1 MAPDLE
7 QPCVCGGGEHLAYAH
22 RILASERRGARFL
35 DRDRVAFGA
44 SFDFG
49 GEILWQVR
57 AHGGKTPGDGSRH
70 RSEHNM
76 NGQELRRSAAIA
88 PIKGAFKTTPQDFEV
103 EEVPAYEPSG
113 EGPHLYLWVEERDAS
128 ANWALR
134 QIAKYFGVDKRDI
147 GRAGLKDR
155 QAVTRQYYSLPR
167 HVVDESLLE
176 ELPIEVNAQIKVLRA
191 SAHQNKLRRGH
202 LKGNLFGITIRLA
215 EGEDLTSA
223 LERARQIL
231 ALCSE
236 QGVLNLYG
244 EQRFGSE
251 GDTGEQGFA
260 LLAGT
265 ADRDLLGKINRDRFL
280 KRLVLNAAQSD
291 LFNAVAF
298 ERQARGALTQ
308 VWEGDVLSKRESGG
322 VFVCED
328 PVTDQ
333 ARLDEGELVLAGPM
347 FGPKMVQAGGQ
358 MGALE
363 DEVLAARGLTLA
375 DFEKFPKL
383 CSGTRRPLL
392 VWPENVEVSALED
405 EHALRV
411 RFFLPSGSYATIV
424 LRELMSPTDGA
435 EFEQSP

>member
-1 MAPDLE
+1 M
-7 QPCVCGGGEHLAYAH
+7 
-22 RILASERRGARFL
+22 
-35 DRDRVAFGA
+35 
-44 SFDFG
+44 
-49 GEILWQVR
+49 
-57 AHGGKTPGDGSRH
+57 
-70 RSEHNM
+70 
-76 NGQELRRSAAIA
+76 
-88 PIKGAFKTTPQDFEV
+88 
-103 EEVPAYEPSG
+103 
-113 EGPHLYLWVEERDAS
+113 
-128 ANWALR
+128 
-134 QIAKYFGVDKRDI
+134 
-147 GRAGLKDR
+147 
-155 QAVTRQYYSLPR
+155 
-167 HVVDESLLE
+167 
-176 ELPIEVNAQIKVLRA
+176 
-191 SAHQNKLRRGH
+191 
-202 LKGNLFGITIRLA
+202 
-215 EGEDLTSA
+215 
-223 LERARQIL
+223 
-231 ALCSE
+231 
-236 QGVLNLYG
+236 LNLYG

>member
-1 MAPDLE
+1 
-7 QPCVCGGGEHLAYAH
+7 
-22 RILASERRGARFL
+22 
-35 DRDRVAFGA
+35 
-44 SFDFG
+44 
-49 GEILWQVR
+49 
-57 AHGGKTPGDGSRH
+57 
-70 RSEHNM
+70 M

-202 LKGNLFGITIRLA
+202 LKGNLFGITIL
-215 EGEDLTSA
+215 L
-223 LERARQIL
+223 
-231 ALCSE
+231 LCSE

>member
-1 MAPDLE
+1 
-7 QPCVCGGGEHLAYAH
+7 
-22 RILASERRGARFL
+22 
-35 DRDRVAFGA
+35 
-44 SFDFG
+44 
-49 GEILWQVR
+49 
-57 AHGGKTPGDGSRH
+57 
-70 RSEHNM
+70 M

-215 EGEDLTSA
+215 EEEDLTSA